1 MGGDGIKLICDL
13 QNTSIRGA
21 LQILESGSFASLANR
36 NIQSKMPIP
45 VAVRQP
51 LQLLKTQK
59 IDYYP
64 LRKYLTERRIA
75 PEIYNKYLVEVHYS
89 AGTGRNFI
97 ALGFRNDASD
107 YEVRNKN
114 FKGLVGV
121 NKAMTSFDLA
131 SNTCVYV
138 FE

>member
-1 MGGDGIKLICDL
+1 
-13 QNTSIRGA
+13 
-21 LQILESGSFASLANR
+21 
-36 NIQSKMPIP
+36 MPIP

-64 LRKYLTERRIA
+64 LRKYLTERRIT
-75 PEIYNKYLVEVHYS
+75 PEVYNKYLVEVHYS

-97 ALGFRNDASD
+97 ALGFQNDASD
-107 YEVRNKN
+107 YEIRNKN
-114 FKGLVGV
+114 FKGLVGA
-121 NKAMTSFDLA
+121 NKSMTSFDLA